1 MATTIKLDQFGGL
14 QPRLDPTSL
23 GDHQAT
29 VAKNC
34 RLHTTKLNPIQMPL
48 KVTDFP
54 VRLEGG
60 LTDVGNAQ
68 TIAIWTRGNG
78 IRDVI
83 AWPGL
88 VTVAP
93 SNINDDSRYRLF
105 ISGDTGVSDEN
116 GENQP
121 CALVSSLD
129 GKTYD
134 RHRIH
139 INVPPAAV
147 VTNDV
152 DFSSL
157 DIANLRY
164 AYFFQTWVDEY
175 GYESGMSA
183 VLTKTDSNGND
194 TGEMVEIQYNDGN
207 SITWAGIKAAN
218 IPDQVVKRRLYK
230 TIAGSSESTDS
241 IKFVCEQA
249 MVDGEFDDK
258 PGVIVKDED
267 TGEVTSSITS
277 IPADL
282 VWMKDMPGNFY
293 VGFLRSN
300 PRQVCFSDVN
310 LPTSWPDAY
319 KYSIRDF
326 AVGIAVAGNTAF
338 ILTTGYPWAISGSD
352 PNGMTAAQIVSEQ
365 ACVSA
370 RSICTLEGQVYY
382 ASQDGIC
389 VLSESSLN
397 APVVTRAYWDKASW
411 AKLNPSSCIMKSY
424 DNALFCWF
432 TLADGTHDAYII
444 DFDTGGNPIITQ
456 HDDYASCAFTDVEND
471 ALYFVGVN

>member
-1 MATTIKLDQFGGL
+1 MR
-14 QPRLDPTSL
+14 PRLFARRQDL
-23 GDHQAT
+23 
-29 VAKNC
+29 
-34 RLHTTKLNPIQMPL
+34 
-48 KVTDFP
+48 
-54 VRLEGG
+54 
-60 LTDVGNAQ
+60 
-68 TIAIWTRGNG
+68 
-78 IRDVI
+78 
-83 AWPGL
+83 
-88 VTVAP
+88 
-93 SNINDDSRYRLF
+93 
-105 ISGDTGVSDEN
+105 
-116 GENQP
+116 
-121 CALVSSLD
+121 
-129 GKTYD
+129 D

-139 INVPPAAV
+139 IEVPLAAE

-183 VLTKTDSNGND
+183 VLTKKDKNGND

-241 IKFVCEQA
+241 IKFVYEQS

-258 PGVIVKDED
+258 PGIIVKDED

-282 VWMKDMPGNFY
+282 IWMKDMPGNFY

-326 AVGIAVAGNTAF
+326 AIGIAVAGNTAF

-397 APVVTRAYWDKASW
+397 APVITRAYWDKASW

>member
-1 MATTIKLDQFGGL
+1 MATAIKIDQFGGL

-23 GDHQAT
+23 GDYQAT
-29 VAKNC
+29 IARNC

-48 KVTDFP
+48 NVTDYP

-60 LTDVGNAQ
+60 LTDIGDAK

-83 AWPGL
+83 AWPGI

-93 SNINDDSRYRLF
+93 SNIYDDTRYRLF
-105 ISGDTGVSDEN
+105 ISGETGVSDEN

-121 CALVSSLD
+121 AALVSSLD

-134 RHRIH
+134 RHKIH
-139 INVPPAAV
+139 IDVPPAADV
-147 VTNDV
+147 ENQV
-152 DFSSL
+152 DFSTL
-157 DIANLRY
+157 DVANLRY

-175 GYESGMSA
+175 GYESGMSEVKYTDEA
-183 VLTKTDSNGND
+183 KTIMA
-194 TGEMVEIQYNDGN
+194 EVQYNDGN
-207 SITWAGIKAAN
+207 AVKWAGIKAAD

-241 IKFVCEQA
+241 IKFVCEQS
-249 MVDGEFDDK
+249 MVEGEFADK
-258 PGVIVKDED
+258 TGIIVKDED

-282 VWMKDMPGNFY
+282 IWMKDMPGNFY

-319 KYSIRDF
+319 KYSIRDY
-326 AVGIAVAGNTAF
+326 AMGIAVAGNTAF
-338 ILTTGYPWAISGSD
+338 ILTSGYPWAISGSD

-370 RSICTLEGQVYY
+370 RSICTLEGRVYY

-389 VLSESSLN
+389 MLAESSLN
-397 APVVTRAYWDKASW
+397 ATVITRAYWDKASW

-432 TLADGTHDAYII
+432 TLADGSHDAYII

>member
-1 MATTIKLDQFGGL
+1 MSTAIKIDTFGGI

-23 GDHQAT
+23 SDTQAT
-29 VAKNC
+29 LAKNC
-34 RLHTTKLNPIQMPL
+34 RLHTSKLNPIQQAL
-48 KVTDFP
+48 NITDFP

-60 LTDVGNAQ
+60 LTDVADAK

-93 SNINDDSRYRLF
+93 SNINADERYRLF

-121 CALVSSLD
+121 CALVSSKD

-139 INVPPAAV
+139 IKVPLATEVKDQIP
-147 VTNDV
+147 
-152 DFSSL
+152 FEEL

-175 GYESGMSA
+175 GYESGMSP
-183 VLTKTDSNGND
+183 VLADAHGN
-194 TGEMVEIQYNDGN
+194 MVEVQYNDGD
-207 SITWAGIKAAN
+207 SCTWAGVAASD
-218 IPDQVVKRRLYK
+218 IPAGVVARRLYK
-230 TIAGSSESTDS
+230 TIAGTTEQTDS
-241 IKFVCEQA
+241 IKFVIEQK
-249 MVDGEFDDK
+249 MVAGTTNFPDY
-258 PGVIVKDED
+258 PNIVVKDED
-267 TGEVTSSITS
+267 TGEVTSGITS

-282 VWMKDMPGNFY
+282 VWMSAMPGNFY
-293 VGFLRSN
+293 VGFNRGN
-300 PRQVCFSDVN
+300 PRQICFSEVN
-310 LPTSWPDAY
+310 LPTSFPDAY

-338 ILTTGYPWAISGSD
+338 ILTRGYPWAISGTD

-370 RSICTLEGQVYY
+370 RSICTLEGRVYY

-389 VLSESSLN
+389 MLAENSLN
-397 APVVTRAYWDKASW
+397 ATVITRAHWDKFSW
-411 AKLNPSSCIMKSY
+411 AALNPASCIMKSY

-432 TLADGTHDAYII
+432 TLKDGSHDAYVI
-444 DFDTGGNPIITQ
+444 DFDIGGNPIITQ
-456 HDDYASCAFTDVEND
+456 HDDFASCAFTDVEND
-471 ALYFVGVN
+471 ALYFVGV

>member
-1 MATTIKLDQFGGL
+1 MSTAIKLDQFAGL

-23 GDHQAT
+23 GEYQAT
-29 VAKNC
+29 VARNC

-60 LTDVGNAQ
+60 LTDIGDAQ
-68 TIAIWTRGNG
+68 TIAIWTRGDG

-83 AWPGL
+83 AWSGI
-88 VTVAP
+88 VTIAP
-93 SNINDDSRYRLF
+93 SNINDDSRFRLF
-105 ISGDTGVSDEN
+105 VSGETGVSDEN

-139 INVPPAAV
+139 ITVPPAAV
-147 VTNDV
+147 ITNQTAFADLDV
-152 DFSSL
+152 
-157 DIANLRY
+157 ANLRY

-175 GYESGMSA
+175 GYESGMSPVA
-183 VLTKTDSNGND
+183 VNET

-207 SITWAGIKAAN
+207 SIRWSGIAASG

-230 TIAGSSESTDS
+230 TVAGSSESTDS
-241 IKFVCEQA
+241 VKFVYEQSL
-249 MVDGEFDDK
+249 VDGEFADK
-258 PGVIVKDED
+258 PGIIVKDED
-267 TGEVTSSITS
+267 TGEVTSQITS
-277 IPADL
+277 IPTDL
-282 VWMKDMPGNFY
+282 IWMTDMPGNFY

-319 KYSIRDF
+319 KYSIRDY

-338 ILTTGYPWAISGSD
+338 VLTKGYPWAISGTD
-352 PNGMTAAQIVSEQ
+352 PNGMTAAKIVSEQ

-389 VLSESSLN
+389 MLAESSLN
-397 APVVTRAYWDKASW
+397 STVITRAYWDKASW

-432 TLADGTHDAYII
+432 TLTDGTHDAYII

>member
-1 MATTIKLDQFGGL
+1 MASAIKLDQFGGL
-14 QPRLDPTSL
+14 QPRIDPTSL
-23 GDHQAT
+23 GDTQAT
-29 VAKNC
+29 VARNC
-34 RLHTTKLNPIQMPL
+34 RLHTTKLNPIL
-48 KVTDFP
+48 KPINLTDFP
-54 VRLEGG
+54 IRVEGG
-60 LTDVGNAQ
+60 LTDVGNAK
-68 TIAIWTRGNG
+68 TIEIWTRGNG

-88 VTVAP
+88 VTVAQ
-93 SNINDDSRYRLF
+93 SNIKADNRYRIF
-105 ISGDTGVSDEN
+105 VSGETGVSDEN
-116 GENQP
+116 GDNQP
-121 CALVSSLD
+121 VAFVSSID

-134 RHRIH
+134 RHKIH
-139 INVPPAAV
+139 IEVPPAAI
-147 VTNDV
+147 VTNEV
-152 DFSSL
+152 SFSEL

-175 GYESGMSA
+175 GYESGMSPVA
-183 VLTKTDSNGND
+183 VNPE
-194 TGEMVEIQYNDGN
+194 TGEMIEIQYNDGN
-207 SITWAGIKAAN
+207 EITWDGIAAAD

-230 TIAGSSESTDS
+230 TIAGSSEQTDS
-241 IKFVCEQA
+241 IKFVYEQS

-258 PGVIVKDED
+258 PGIKVKDED

-277 IPADL
+277 IPIDL

-352 PNGMTAAQIVSEQ
+352 PNGMTASQIVSEQ

-389 VLSESSLN
+389 MLAENSLN
-397 APVVTRAYWDKASW
+397 ATVITRAHWDKVSW
-411 AKLNPSSCIMKSY
+411 SKLNPSSCIMKSY

-432 TLADGTHDAYII
+432 TLKDGSHDFYVI
-444 DFDTGGNPIITQ
+444 DFDVGGNPIITQ